1 MLSFAEEIILL
12 SLDDKKGN
20 FLPMSLMSFE
30 SALAGAILMELA
42 LNNKIDTDLEHLILI
57 DDSETGDPIYD
68 EIINLIK
75 QYPDSKNAL
84 YWVKEIRNKYTNL
97 REVLTQRLVENGILE
112 EKKKKV
118 LGLFPQKRYP
128 VLNNT
133 EEISVKNR
141 IRQIVLSDEIPE
153 PRDIV
158 IISLTKSCGLVDQIF
173 SSQEI
178 KKASERIYQI
188 SKMDLIGQSVSKAI
202 NELQAMIN
210 SAISFG
216 VIRA

>member
-1 MLSFAEEIILL
+1 VVNADNSTRI
-12 SLDDKKGN
+12 G
-20 FLPMSLMSFE
+20 
-30 SALAGAILMELA
+30 
-42 LNNKIDTDLEHLILI
+42 NKIDTDLEHLILI
-57 DDSETGDPIYD
+57 DDTETGDPIYD
-68 EIINLIK
+68 DIIQMIK

-84 YWVKEIRNKYTNL
+84 YWVKEIRNKYSNL
-97 REVLTQRLVENGILE
+97 REVLTQRLVNNGILE
-112 EKKKKV
+112 EKKKKI

-128 VLNNT
+128 ILNDT
-133 EEISVKNR
+133 EELTVKNR

-158 IISLTKSCGLVDQIF
+158 IISLIKSCGLVEQIF
-173 SSQEI
+173 SGQEI

-210 SAISFG
+210 SAVSFG

>member
-1 MLSFAEEIILL
+1 MLTFAEELILL
-12 SLDDKKGN
+12 ALDDKKGT

-42 LNNKIDTDLEHLILI
+42 LENKIDTDLDHLLLI
-57 DDSETGDPIYD
+57 NGEKTGDPIYD
-68 EIINLIK
+68 EVLKMIQEHPK
-75 QYPDSKNAL
+75 EENAL
-84 YWVKEIRNKYTNL
+84 FWVKEIRNRFSNL
-97 REVLTQRLVENGILE
+97 REVLTNRLVEKGIIRE
-112 EKKKKV
+112 EKKKI
-118 LGLFPQKRYP
+118 LGLFPQVRYP
-128 VLNNT
+128 VVNDS
-133 EEISVKNR
+133 EEVAIRQR

-153 PRDIV
+153 PKDIV
-158 IISLTKSCGLVDQIF
+158 IISLIKSCGLTDQIF
-173 SSQEI
+173 TSKEL

-210 SAISFG
+210 SAVSFG

>member
-1 MLSFAEEIILL
+1 MLSFAEELILL
-12 SLDDKKGN
+12 ALDDKKGN
-20 FLPMSLMSFE
+20 FLTMSLMSFE
-30 SALAGAILMELA
+30 SALAGSILMELA
-42 LNNKIDTDLEHLILI
+42 LENKIDTDLEHLILI
-57 DDSETGDPIYD
+57 NDSETGDPVYD
-68 EIINLIK
+68 EVIEMIK
-75 QYPDSKNAL
+75 QYPDNKNAL
-84 YWVKEIRNKYTNL
+84 YWVKEIRNRFTNL
-97 REVLTQRLVENGILE
+97 RELLTKRLVENGILE
-112 EKKKKV
+112 EKKKKI

-128 VLNNT
+128 VLNNA
-133 EEISVKNR
+133 EEMTVKNR

-158 IISLTKSCGLVDQIF
+158 IISLIKSCGLVDQIF

-210 SAISFG
+210 SAVSFG

>member
-1 MLSFAEEIILL
+1 MLSFAEELILL

-20 FLPMSLMSFE
+20 FLAMSLMSFE

-42 LNNKIDTDLEHLILI
+42 LTNKIDTDLEHLILVN
-57 DDSETGDPIYD
+57 DSPTGDPIYD
-68 EIINLIK
+68 EIIEMIK
-75 QYPDSKNAL
+75 QYPNDKNAL
-84 YWVKEIRNKYTNL
+84 YWVKEIRNRFSNL
-97 REVLTQRLVENGILE
+97 REVITLRLVKRGILE
-112 EKKKKV
+112 EKTKKI

-128 VLNNT
+128 VLNDS
-133 EEISVKNR
+133 EEVTVRNR
-141 IRQIVLSDEIPE
+141 IRKIVLSDEIPE

-158 IISLTKSCGLVDQIF
+158 IISLIKSCGLVDQIF
-173 SSQEI
+173 SAQEI

-210 SAISFG
+210 SAVSFG

>member
-1 MLSFAEEIILL
+1 MLSFAEELILL

-42 LNNKIDTDLEHLILI
+42 LQNKIDTDLEHLILI
-57 DDSETGDPIYD
+57 NDSKTGDPVYD
-68 EIINLIK
+68 DIIQMIK

-84 YWVKEIRNKYTNL
+84 YWVKEIRNKYSNL
-97 REVLTQRLVENGILE
+97 REVLTKRLVNNGILE
-112 EKKKKV
+112 EKKKKI

-128 VLNNT
+128 ILNNT
-133 EEISVKNR
+133 EELTVKNR

-158 IISLTKSCGLVDQIF
+158 IISLIKSCGLVEQIF
-173 SSQEI
+173 SAQEI

-210 SAISFG
+210 SAVSFG

>member
-1 MLSFAEEIILL
+1 MLSFAEELILL
-12 SLDDKKGN
+12 SLDDKKGT
-20 FLPMSLMSFE
+20 FLPLSLMSFE

-42 LNNKIDTDLEHLILI
+42 LENKIDTDLEHLILI
-57 DDSETGDPIYD
+57 DDTETGDPVYD
-68 EIINLIK
+68 DIIQMIK

-84 YWVKEIRNKYTNL
+84 YWVKEIRNKYSNL
-97 REVLTQRLVENGILE
+97 REVLTQRLVNNGILE
-112 EKKKKV
+112 EKKKKI
-118 LGLFPQKRYP
+118 LGLFPQTRYP
-128 VLNNT
+128 ILNDT
-133 EEISVKNR
+133 EELTVKNR
-141 IRQIVLSDEIPE
+141 IRKIVLSDEIPE

-158 IISLTKSCGLVDQIF
+158 IISLIKSCGLVEQIF
-173 SSQEI
+173 SAQEI

-210 SAISFG
+210 SAVSFG

>member
-1 MLSFAEEIILL
+1 MLSFAEELILL
-12 SLDDKKGN
+12 ALDDKKGN
-20 FLPMSLMSFE
+20 FLTMSLMSFE
-30 SALAGAILMELA
+30 SALAGSILMELA
-42 LNNKIDTDLEHLILI
+42 LENKIDTDLEHLILI
-57 DDSETGDPIYD
+57 NDSETGDPVYD
-68 EIINLIK
+68 EVIKMIK
-75 QYPDSKNAL
+75 QYPDNKNAL
-84 YWVKEIRNKYTNL
+84 YWVKEIRNRFTNL
-97 REVLTQRLVENGILE
+97 RELLTKRLVENGILE
-112 EKKKKV
+112 EKKKKI

-128 VLNNT
+128 VLNNA
-133 EEISVKNR
+133 EEMTVKNR

-158 IISLTKSCGLVDQIF
+158 IISLIKSCGLVDQIF

-210 SAISFG
+210 SAVSFG

>member
-68 EIINLIK
+68 EIINMIK

-133 EEISVKNR
+133 EEITVKNR

-210 SAISFG
+210 SAVSFG